1 MSNQFFEQDNQVRDV
16 TSDPTNPVT
25 YQAANEFLQSDN
37 ITGTND
43 RSKEFSQQLAEEG
56 ILPQLLVSEM
66 DKIDIDGNNEITR
79 AELKMALNSSN
90 SSVLTKL
97 AADYALENFKTID
110 KSNDWFG
117 GLFANH
123 DVLSRDDVGDWA
135 KKNPIK
141 EQDLPSDGVG
151 ARILNENRH
160 NLDLDSDD
168 NVTQDELT
176 IVMENTEKGSDLH
189 EAARYASNNF
199 KRIDESDDW
208 PVLGILADH
217 SKLSM
222 DDIKHWSDK
231 NKDGTFASLGR
242 AGAIVAARVVAETA
256 SSPEDDADG
265 CPGAADGIATGAGGA
280 ARAVADASAGAESGA
295 GGSSEA
301 DTEGGAGAG
310 ISAGAHAVA
319 DAVTHTETHPE
330 MGAEAGSG
338 NNKVPADARDDR
350 DDGDASP
357 EASIE
362 ETCVKLLE
370 DPNSSPEIRLRAV
383 TRLIQSG
390 ISEVSLHDADGR
402 EFQARL
408 SFSPVAPGSQRN
420 YIAMWAD
427 VDGRPRPVLRAIE
440 DGGMFQQQ
448 TGADGKPVSY
458 YGSAW
463 VARGNTI
470 FR

>member
-25 YQAANEFLQSDN
+25 YQAANEFLQSDR

-43 RSKEFSQQLAEEG
+43 RSKEFSRQLAEEG
-56 ILPQLLVSEM
+56 VLPQLLVSEM
-66 DKIDIDGNNEITR
+66 DRIDIDGNNEITR

-110 KSNDWFG
+110 VSNDWLG

-141 EQDLPSDGVG
+141 EQDLPGDGVG

-160 NLDLDSDD
+160 NLDLNSDD

-231 NKDGTFASLGR
+231 NKDGTFTSLGR
-242 AGAIVAARVVAETA
+242 SG
-256 SSPEDDADG
+256 
-265 CPGAADGIATGAGGA
+265 
-280 ARAVADASAGAESGA
+280 AVADARTGTESDAG
-295 GGSSEA
+295 SEA
-301 DTEGGAGAG
+301 VPEAGTESDIESDTVNGARSG
-310 ISAGAHAVA
+310 ISAAAHAVA
-319 DAVTHTETHPE
+319 DAVTRAHTHAGTHAE
-330 MGAEAGSG
+330 MGAGAGSG
-338 NNKVPADARDDR
+338 NNIVSAAKPDESVE
-350 DDGDASP
+350 
-357 EASIE
+357 EA
-362 ETCVKLLE
+362 CVKLLE
-370 DPNSSPEIRLRAV
+370 DPNASPEVRLRAV
-383 TRLIQSG
+383 TRLIENG
-390 ISEVSLHDADGR
+390 IGEVLLHDADGR

-408 SFSPVAPGSQRN
+408 SFSPVSPGSQRN
-420 YIAMWAD
+420 YITMWAD

-448 TGADGKPVSY
+448 IGADGKPVSY

-463 VARGNTI
+463 GAGGNTV